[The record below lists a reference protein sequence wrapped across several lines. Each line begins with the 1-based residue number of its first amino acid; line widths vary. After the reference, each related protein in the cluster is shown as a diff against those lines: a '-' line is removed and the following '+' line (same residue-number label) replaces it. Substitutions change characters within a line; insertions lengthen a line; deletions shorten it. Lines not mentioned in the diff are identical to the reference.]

1 MRLSLSA
8 FCLIFSRG
16 DLDFV
21 VVAGWFGE
29 VWEEEEEEEGEGED
43 RRRESGLAFASA
55 LAERGFG

>member
-21 VVAGWFGE
+21 VVAGWFCG
-29 VWEEEEEEEGEGED
+29 EEEEEEGEGED
-43 RRRESGLAFASA
+43 RRRETGLALASA